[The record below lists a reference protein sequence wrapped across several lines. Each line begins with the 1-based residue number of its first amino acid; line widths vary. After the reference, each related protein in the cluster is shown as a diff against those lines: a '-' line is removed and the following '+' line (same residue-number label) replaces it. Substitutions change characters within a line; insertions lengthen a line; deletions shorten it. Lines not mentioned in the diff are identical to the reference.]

1 MIKKQKQASKGNKIN
16 WQRDQFNCA
25 IQSIHVICTI
35 FFLILLSKPIHSE
48 PLHEHPPGYAIAS
61 AHPLATNAGLEI
73 LAQGGNAFDAAV
85 AVATTLAVVE
95 PYHSG
100 IGGGGFWLLHQEK
113 THRNLFIDGRETAPR
128 AASKEMYLGPDGKEI
143 PGLSL
148 NGGLAAAIPGHPAA
162 LVFIAKNYGRLPLTK
177 TLAPAIKLA
186 KEGFLVDK
194 QFRYYS
200 TMDDRLLQLKK
211 YPATAAIFLK
221 NNQPFLIGDRLVQA
235 DLAKTLSL
243 IAEKGEKGFYAGE
256 VAKRLVQGVNA
267 AGGIWTLEDLAEYKI
282 KLREP
287 LVGAYHNMLIIT
299 APPPSAGGAAL
310 LTMLNILAKYPL
322 GSVTRLQWI
331 HYVVESMRLAYWQRD
346 QFLGDPDFINVP
358 IDKLISANNANQLRA
373 LIVPEKAIDSKVLQ
387 GPSSNQKN
395 TNTTHFS
402 IIDAEGNR
410 VAATM
415 TVNYIFGSSVVAEG
429 TGVLL
434 NDEMDDFATKV
445 GEQNVF
451 GIMGSDKNAIAP
463 GKRPLSSMT
472 PTFLELP
479 GRIAI
484 LGTPGGS
491 RIPTMVLIASL
502 IFNESYGAISM
513 VSAMRFHHQYLP
525 DVIQFEPDTFSST
538 IQEGLKAMGYQLMP
552 LEQNYGDMQAITWD
566 KERNI
571 LTATSDPRNIGL
583 AAKVVIKSEGYGV
596 KY

>member
-1 MIKKQKQASKGNKIN
+1 MKPNYRGLQ
-16 WQRDQFNCA
+16 
-25 IQSIHVICTI
+25 I
-35 FFLILLSKPIHSE
+35 FFGFWILFFLLLQISPIHSE
-48 PLHEHPPGYAIAS
+48 SIPTHPPGYAVAS

-73 LAQGGNAFDAAV
+73 LASGGNAFDAAV
-85 AVATTLAVVE
+85 AVAATLAVVE

-100 IGGGGFWLLHQEK
+100 LGGGGFWLLHQDK
-113 THRNLFIDGRETAPR
+113 NHKNIFIDGRETAPQ
-128 AASKEMYLGPDGKEI
+128 AARKDMYLDPDGKVI

-162 LVFIAKNYGRLPLTK
+162 LVYIAKSFGRLPLTK

-186 KEGFLVDK
+186 KEGFFVDK
-194 QFRYYS
+194 QFRYFS
-200 TMDDRLLQLKK
+200 TMSDRLAFLRK
-211 YPATAAIFLK
+211 YPATAAIFL
-221 NNQPFLIGDRLVQA
+221 NNDQPYSIGDRLIQT
-235 DLAKTLSL
+235 DLANTLSL
-243 IAEKGEKGFYAGE
+243 IAKKGAQGFYSGE

-267 AGGIWTLEDLAEYKI
+267 AGGIWTLEDLAHYKI

-299 APPPSAGGAAL
+299 APPPSAGGVAL
-310 LTMLNILAKYPL
+310 LTMLNVLDHYPLPSLAK
-322 GSVTRLQWI
+322 VQWI
-331 HYVVESMRLAYWQRD
+331 HYLVEAMRLAYWQQE
-346 QFLGDPDFINVP
+346 QFLGDPDFISVP
-358 IDKLISANNANQLRA
+358 VDKLISANNAKQLSA
-373 LIVPEKAIDSKVLQ
+373 LISPDKAIDSKVLQ
-387 GPSSNQKN
+387 GPAVNQEHSS
-395 TNTTHFS
+395 TTHFS
-402 IIDAEGNR
+402 IIDTEGNR

-415 TVNYIFGSSVVAEG
+415 TVNYIFGSSVVAKG

-451 GIMGSDKNAIAP
+451 GLIGSDKNAIAP
-463 GKRPLSSMT
+463 GRRPLSSMS

-479 GRIAI
+479 GRVAI

-502 IFNESYGAISM
+502 LFNDSYGAISM

-525 DVIQFEPDTFSST
+525 DVIQFEPDTFSPA

-552 LEQNYGDMQAITWD
+552 LDQYYGDMQAITWD
-566 KERNI
+566 KDRNQ
-571 LTATSDPRNIGL
+571 LTAASDPRNIGL
-583 AAKVVIKSEGYGV
+583 AAKVVTSSSGYGV